1 MIDYDRTIQ
10 IAFIERLWI
19 IWGYVY
25 EVTKIRQIILSTL
38 STWFFRSYIEE
49 KKNPSAKTLKQK
61 QS

>member
-10 IAFIERLWI
+10 IAFIEKLWI

-38 STWFFRSYIEE
+38 STWFFRSYIEQ
-49 KKNPSAKTLKQK
+49 KNPSAKTLKQK